1 MLRVPPHRASSDS
14 VALGELPCSFLLEDS
29 ERVPAQPTTRRRA
42 AHPIRQVPTT
52 AISCPWRTTAHPP
65 SLRMHPLLLT
75 SRSMPHNEALRIST
89 EPYSADCVEYEFSEV
104 RQESCNKYCN

>member
-1 MLRVPPHRASSDS
+1 MVLVPWHRPS
-14 VALGELPCSFLLEDS
+14 SFLEACACTT
-29 ERVPAQPTTRRRA
+29 EAPAIRRK
-42 AHPIRQVPTT
+42 AHPIRKAPTK